1 LLDTDGTVMGHL
13 SVLDNKPMPK
23 HPRAIS
29 LFEIF
34 AARAVAECR
43 RLKVERVF
51 IAREMEDLE
60 RANIARALEYC
71 DWKISG
77 ENGAARLI
85 GVPAST
91 LSSRMKALGIRKS
104 QG

>member
-29 LFEIF
+29 RFEIF
-34 AARAVAECR
+34 AARAVAEHR
-43 RLKVERVF
+43 RLKVERVW
-51 IAREMEDLE
+51 IARDMEDLE
-60 RANIARALEYC
+60 RANIARALEHC
-71 DWKISG
+71 DWMVLG

-91 LSSRMKALGIRKS
+91 LSSPMKALGIRKS